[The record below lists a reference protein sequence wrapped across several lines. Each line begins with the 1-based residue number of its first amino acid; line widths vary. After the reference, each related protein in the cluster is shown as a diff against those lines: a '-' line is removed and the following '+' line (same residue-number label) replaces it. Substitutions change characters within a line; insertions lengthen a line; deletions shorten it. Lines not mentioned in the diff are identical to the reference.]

1 VIDRLMVWLGTAMVT
16 AGVAAAMIAGAGVA
30 VADTEDG
37 QDANGAT
44 SSESAKPT
52 ESKADSEAASEKP
65 KPTADP
71 KDDAEKPAEEAE
83 PAADKNGSDT
93 AKKAADK
100 PAKPTKPTAVE
111 RKPEAKPTA
120 TQEPEE
126 AEPDTAT
133 AHDLP
138 VTEPVADVV
147 PVSRD
152 DHTVAV
158 RKILVEPQTA
168 AVAFAAPAPVPAEVT
183 STAATPPFAGLISA
197 IGTIVFNLYGL
208 AIGLLGG
215 PPALPANSTVTVR
228 SSTLH
233 IDYGPGYDLPANWYF
248 PADENP
254 TGLIYFQ
261 HGFLAS
267 APFYSYTAATL
278 AEQTHSIVVAPS
290 VTSNFFAY
298 DNFWLGGAPYQHAV
312 ADLFAGDRQALTDSA
327 TAAIGHAVTLPEQ
340 FVIAGHSA
348 GGGLA
353 LAAAGDMDPATLANL
368 AGLVLLDGV
377 AMSDAVATID
387 KLPDG
392 LPVYQ
397 IASPPYA
404 WNMYGATS
412 DALVRARPGI
422 FNGVQLVGGSHIDA
436 MQGGNPL
443 IQFGA
448 YLLAGFSQPQNID
461 AVKILAV
468 GWINDMF
475 AGEKTSGV
483 YAKPGDSIAIP
494 TAAGTATA
502 IALPATG
509 NSLNPLDELL
519 RLLFVTGA
527 QQLFN
532 PAPAGGSTVAGKVPV
547 AA

>member
-1 VIDRLMVWLGTAMVT
+1 VGDRFSVWLGAAMVA
-16 AGVAAAMIAGAGVA
+16 AGMAAAMIAGTGVA
-30 VADTEDG
+30 MADTADG
-37 QDANGAT
+37 SDAKDTT
-44 SSESAKPT
+44 SSQSAKPT
-52 ESKADSEAASEKP
+52 ENKPDSDISSEKP
-65 KPTADP
+65 KPATDP
-71 KDDAEKPAEEAE
+71 KDDDEKAAEETQ
-83 PAADKNGSDT
+83 PAADKKGSDT
-93 AKKAADK
+93 AEKAADK

-111 RKPEAKPTA
+111 RKPAGKPTA
-120 TQEPEE
+120 KQEPEQ
-126 AEPDTAT
+126 AEPEPAPKPEP
-133 AHDLP
+133 P

-147 PVSRD
+147 PVSRN

-158 RKILVEPQTA
+158 RKAVTEPKTA
-168 AVAFAAPAPVPAEVT
+168 AVAFAAPAPAEVT
-183 STAATPPFAGLISA
+183 STAATPPFSGLLSA
-197 IGTIVFNLYGL
+197 IGTLVFNLYGL

-215 PPALPANSTVTVR
+215 PPVLPANSTVTVR

-298 DNFWLGGAPYQHAV
+298 DNFWLGGAPYQQAV

-327 TAAIGHAVTLPEQ
+327 TAAIGHAVTLPER

-353 LAAAGDMDPATLANL
+353 LAAAGDMDAATLANL

-412 DALVRARPGI
+412 DALVAARPGF

-461 AVKILAV
+461 AVNILAV

-475 AGEKTSGV
+475 ADEQTSGV

-532 PAPAGGSTVAGKVPV
+532 PAPAGGSSVAGKVPV

>member
-1 VIDRLMVWLGTAMVT
+1 MGHRFLVWLSAATVT
-16 AGVAAAMIAGAGVA
+16 AGMAAAMVAGAGA
-30 VADTEDG
+30 AMADGPTDS
-37 QDANGAT
+37 DANDTT

-52 ESKADSEAASEKP
+52 ENKADSDKPSEKP
-65 KPTADP
+65 KPTVDP
-71 KDDAEKPAEEAE
+71 KDDEEPTEKPE
-83 PAADKNGSDT
+83 PTAVKEPKGSDT
-93 AKKAADK
+93 AEKEATDKSAK
-100 PAKPTKPTAVE
+100 PAKPAAVE
-111 RKPEAKPTA
+111 DKPATRPTVEHEVEEP
-120 TQEPEE
+120 EPEE
-126 AEPDTAT
+126 ATKPTEATVEPA
-133 AHDLP
+133 A
-138 VTEPVADVV
+138 VV
-147 PVSRD
+147 SPVS
-152 DHTVAV
+152 TVTIHKAA
-158 RKILVEPQTA
+158 EPRTA
-168 AVAFAAPAPVPAEVT
+168 AVAFAAPTPAAVT
-183 STAATPPFAGLISA
+183 STATTPPFSGLLSA
-197 IGTIVFNLYGL
+197 IGTLVFNLYGI
-208 AIGLLGG
+208 ATRLLGG
-215 PPALPANSTVTVR
+215 PPILPPNSTVTVR
-228 SSTLH
+228 TSTLH
-233 IDYGPGYDLPANWYF
+233 IDYGPGYDLPADWYF

-254 TGLIYFQ
+254 TGLIYLQ

-298 DNFWLGGAPYQHAV
+298 DNFWLGGAPYQQAV
-312 ADLFAGDRQALTDSA
+312 ADLFVGDRQALTDSA
-327 TAAIGHAVTLPEQ
+327 TAAIGHAVTLPER

-353 LAAAGDMDPATLANL
+353 LAAAGDMDPATRANL

-377 AMSDAVATID
+377 AMSDAAATID

-412 DALVRARPGI
+412 DALVLARPGL

-448 YLLAGFSQPQNID
+448 YLVAGFSQPQNID
-461 AVKILAV
+461 AVTILAV

-475 AGEKTSGV
+475 AGEQTSGF

-509 NSLNPLDELL
+509 NSLNPLEELL

-527 QQLFN
+527 QQLFS
-532 PAPAGGSTVAGKVPV
+532 PAQADGGAVAGKVPV